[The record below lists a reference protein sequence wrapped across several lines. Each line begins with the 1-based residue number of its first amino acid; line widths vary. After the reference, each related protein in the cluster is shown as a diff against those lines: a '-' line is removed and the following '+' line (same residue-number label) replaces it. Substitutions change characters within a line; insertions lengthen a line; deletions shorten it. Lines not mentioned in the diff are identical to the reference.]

1 MSKWVTMV
9 TWDEVPHLS
18 EENKKQMWASIPAYQ
33 RDARAKGIPMLG
45 SGAIFPMLE
54 SEVICEPFS
63 IPKYYPRVFGLDIG
77 WNRTAAVWAAKDEDA
92 NKVYLYAEHYG
103 ASAEPAVHAAAI
115 RAKGAWIPGVIDP
128 ASRQRSMTDGSRLV
142 EQYSNYD
149 LTLFPADNSVDAGI
163 STVWDMLSGGR
174 LKVFSTLQNWR
185 NEFRIY
191 RRDEKGKIVKKDD
204 HLMDATR
211 YLIMS
216 GLPYAST
223 EPGSTGGNDS
233 YQDYQRSSSTGY

>member
-1 MSKWVTMV
+1 MV

-18 EENKKQMWASIPAYQ
+18 EKDKKEMWDSIPAYQ

-45 SGAIFPMLE
+45 SGAIYPLLE
-54 SEVICEPFS
+54 SEVICDPFP
-63 IPKYYPRVFGLDIG
+63 IPKFWPKAFGLDIG

-92 NKVYLYAEHYG
+92 DKVYLYAEYYRT
-103 ASAEPAVHAAAI
+103 SAEPAVHAAAI
-115 RAKGAWIPGVIDP
+115 RAKGPWIPGVIDP
-128 ASRQRSMTDGSRLV
+128 ASRQRSMTDGTRLV
-142 EQYSNYD
+142 ENYTDYD
-149 LTLFPADNSVDAGI
+149 LTLFPADNSIDAGI
-163 STVWDMLSGGR
+163 SKMWDMLSGGR

-211 YLIMS
+211 YLVMS
-216 GLPYAST
+216 GLTYASV
-223 EPGSTGGNDS
+223 EPSLISDNSDFADTR
-233 YQDYQRSSSTGY
+233 RSSSTGY